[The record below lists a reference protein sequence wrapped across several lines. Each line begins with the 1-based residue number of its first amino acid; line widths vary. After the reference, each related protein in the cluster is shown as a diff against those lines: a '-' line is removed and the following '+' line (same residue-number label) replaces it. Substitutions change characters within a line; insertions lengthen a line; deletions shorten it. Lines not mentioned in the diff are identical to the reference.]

1 VGLGVIL
8 SVVLAGFLIGSL
20 ARLALPGPDPMPF
33 WLTVAIGFAGSLG
46 GGGIAAGLFGAKHAF
61 DSSGHA
67 FVTLLLE
74 VLIATAL
81 VAGYRRYV
89 QGRPISGPGARRFP
103 DRGVGVKR
111 MRERLRQFGIDPDK
125 LQTGGRT
132 SQGTSL
138 SPDEVAE
145 ELEKL
150 SDRRDRGEL
159 SDDEYE
165 QARSRLRR
173 Y

>member
-1 VGLGVIL
+1 ML
-8 SVVLAGFLIGSL
+8 SVILAGFLIGSL

-33 WLTVAIGFAGSLG
+33 WLTVTIGLAGSLG
-46 GGGIAAGLFGAKHAF
+46 GGAIATGLFGAKHAF

-74 VLIATAL
+74 VAIATAL
-81 VAGYRRYV
+81 LAGYRRYV
-89 QGRPISGPGARRFP
+89 QRRPITGPGARRFP
-103 DRGVGVKR
+103 DRGVGIKR
-111 MRERLRQFGIDPDK
+111 MRERLQQVGIDPDK
-125 LQTGGRT
+125 LQAPGNRSGGT
-132 SQGTSL
+132 TL

-145 ELEKL
+145 KLETL
-150 SDRRDRGEL
+150 RDLRDRGEL